1 MIKLVSAMCAVAGA
15 AASTLAQFSFSV
27 IAANLDHPTGIAVR
41 GAGTVYFT
49 EVPTPGV
56 PGPMG
61 GHNRVSVLNLGSG
74 KIRTISMGEPEPLNI
89 GLDKTGQP
97 YWTCRTAG
105 VILTVDRTGNRMPF
119 LTGLSEPTGIDV
131 GHDGLVYFTQIPT
144 PGMPGSMGGMN
155 TTNVSDGKV
164 VMVLTLG
171 EPEPYDIAVSRDGT
185 TYWTCR
191 SAGVILKRAPGGQ
204 VSLVMDNL
212 LAPTG
217 IALDELGA
225 KLYFT
230 DVPTPG
236 MPGSMGGMNTV
247 NVIDLTS
254 GVRTVVHQ
262 GDPEPTDVAVAANG
276 NIYWTCTS
284 AGVIVEG
291 RRIGGRR

>member
-1 MIKLVSAMCAVAGA
+1 MTKLVSAMCAFAGA
-15 AASTLAQFSFSV
+15 AASALAQFSFSV
-27 IAANLDHPTGIAVR
+27 VAENLDHPTGIVVR
-41 GAGTVYFT
+41 GGSTVYFT

-61 GHNRVSVLNLGSG
+61 GQNRVSVLNLGSG
-74 KIRTISMGEPEPLNI
+74 KIRAISMGEPEPLNI
-89 GLDKTGQP
+89 ALDKTGQP
-97 YWTCRTAG
+97 YWTCRSAG
-105 VILTVDRTGNRMPF
+105 VILTVDRAGNLMPF
-119 LTGLSEPTGIDV
+119 LTGLAQPTGIAV
-131 GHDGLVYFTQIPT
+131 GRNGHVYFTQIPT

-155 TTNVSDGKV
+155 TTNVSGGGSV
-164 VMVLTLG
+164 AVLTMG
-171 EPEPYDIAVSRDGT
+171 EPEPYDIAVSRNGT

-204 VSLVMDNL
+204 VSLVMDGL

-217 IALDELGA
+217 IALDERA
-225 KLYFT
+225 ARLYFT

-247 NVIDLTS
+247 NVIDLNS
-254 GVRTVVHQ
+254 GVRTVLHQ

-291 RRIGGRR
+291 RRIDGRR